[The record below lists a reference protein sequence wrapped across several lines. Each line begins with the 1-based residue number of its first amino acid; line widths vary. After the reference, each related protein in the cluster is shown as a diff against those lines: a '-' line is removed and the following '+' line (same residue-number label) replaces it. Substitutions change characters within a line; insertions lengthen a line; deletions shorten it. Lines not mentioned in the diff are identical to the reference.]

1 MVGLSSDVL
10 RAAALPPSSLTYPA
24 MVGTLAILPDLK
36 RLVMESVRV
45 TSSIVGTKAAEE
57 PNVRFWNDLC
67 DGDVSDLV

>member
-1 MVGLSSDVL
+1 
-10 RAAALPPSSLTYPA
+10 

-45 TSSIVGTKAAEE
+45 TLSIVGTKAAEE

>member
-1 MVGLSSDVL
+1 VAGLSSEVL

-45 TSSIVGTKAAEE
+45 TSSIVGTKAADE
-57 PNVRFWNDLC
+57 PKVRFWKDLREHA
-67 DGDVSDLV
+67 VSDIF